1 MEVLELLLDKGA
13 NPHDVFVSDL
23 FDKTT
28 SLFIDTEKWVKDVDG
43 EDEQRPAF
51 TRRPSS
57 EGLTSPRP
65 VAQLPGVRAA
75 TGGHTVSRQSSGVPS
90 LGKRAS
96 TASTM
101 QRGGTGRRVSILG
114 TSGRLPPSKEE
125 TDERTKERIAKA
137 LATPD
142 TRAEAEREES
152 STPWADKQKKLM
164 ERYVT

>member
-1 MEVLELLLDKGA
+1 M
-13 NPHDVFVSDL
+13 
-23 FDKTT
+23 
-28 SLFIDTEKWVKDVDG
+28 
-43 EDEQRPAF
+43 
-51 TRRPSS
+51 
-57 EGLTSPRP
+57 
-65 VAQLPGVRAA
+65 
-75 TGGHTVSRQSSGVPS
+75 
-90 LGKRAS
+90 
-96 TASTM
+96 
-101 QRGGTGRRVSILG
+101 G